1 MPALRSTRNNLT
13 RIIVKSARTKN
24 STVKLQS
31 QSSSCSSSSSKRRIT
46 PDGEGTRP
54 RAPSL
59 FHPGTKP
66 DDGTQMSASWVRQRI
81 AGTQSLPVFT
91 RWIAL
96 GIEDDEEHEDEDE
109 ELCGNA

>member
-1 MPALRSTRNNLT
+1 
-13 RIIVKSARTKN
+13 
-24 STVKLQS
+24 
-31 QSSSCSSSSSKRRIT
+31 
-46 PDGEGTRP
+46 
-54 RAPSL
+54 
-59 FHPGTKP
+59 
-66 DDGTQMSASWVRQRI
+66 MSASWVRQRI

>member
-1 MPALRSTRNNLT
+1 MRRS
-13 RIIVKSARTKN
+13 RIRIRPYS
-24 STVKLQS
+24 
-31 QSSSCSSSSSKRRIT
+31 RIT

-91 RWIAL
+91 RWIAV
-96 GIEDDEEHEDEDE
+96 GIEHEHEHENEDE